1 VPAGKIKGKTEAA
14 LTAAR
19 WFLLGAPCWD
29 EDGDGIGLES
39 SGSLGE
45 DYNLRTAANGY
56 DNYRDQ
62 AF

>member
-1 VPAGKIKGKTEAA
+1 MPAGKIKGRPRPP
-14 LTAAR
+14 LLRSR